1 MGAGRFTAGLSGG
14 QRKMMAF
21 ELVRQRTS
29 SQSDLLI
36 VLDEPFAG
44 VTDDFVPF
52 ITARLYEMQRKH
64 NLVLVTNDH
73 VDVLTK
79 MADSTITVSAIDR
92 SKVLIDGKSHERELA
107 LHALAKG
114 EGFEPSTGSRDLS
127 FFARTEIFT
136 SPQVILSLGFTVFAM
151 TLFLLSFWDS
161 KPGQEALVLVA
172 IQITG
177 FFCFQPYIIALTDWR
192 NIVKE
197 EAEALM
203 HSSVQSM
210 LALKSIVSLMLL
222 VVIQST
228 AFGCLV
234 AVLDTP
240 VINDIA
246 TWISMVFD
254 LASLALPAIC
264 LGLFSSL
271 PLQIVQGIALV
282 PTLFMITFSGTFS
295 PGAGG
300 ELVLYTILSGCFG
313 LFLFLVV
320 QSVRALVHRA
330 RADTEK
336 LKHDEI
342 AKRPEYQQIQIE
354 PYKNAQNKSGREMSG
369 RESLA
374 AATALHPEP

>member
-1 MGAGRFTAGLSGG
+1 MTLTVVVGSSGSGKTTFLNNVHDLHKCTYVRQYHTLRPYLPVCKIPAFDPTQLPYWKLYSEKTLVGGGGMKNVSYNPNVKIGGTLAGRFTAGLSGG

-114 EGFEPSTGSRDLS
+114 EGFEPPTGSRDLS

-177 FFCFQPYIIALTDWR
+177 FFCFQPYIIGHT
-192 NIVKE
+192 
-197 EAEALM
+197 
-203 HSSVQSM
+203 SM
-210 LALKSIVSLMLL
+210 LKTTVL
-222 VVIQST
+222 VVPQLTNLAASK
-228 AFGCLV
+228 LV
-234 AVLDTP
+234 QMR
-240 VINDIA
+240 
-246 TWISMVFD
+246 ISMLCVRWYNRYIVRPHVGYTN
-254 LASLALPAIC
+254 LCGLLGLAL
-264 LGLFSSL
+264 
-271 PLQIVQGIALV
+271 
-282 PTLFMITFSGTFS
+282 
-295 PGAGG
+295 
-300 ELVLYTILSGCFG
+300 
-313 LFLFLVV
+313 
-320 QSVRALVHRA
+320 
-330 RADTEK
+330 
-336 LKHDEI
+336 
-342 AKRPEYQQIQIE
+342 
-354 PYKNAQNKSGREMSG
+354 
-369 RESLA
+369 
-374 AATALHPEP
+374 